1 MANCVTPIVDTPVS
15 MCQAVTNVIA
25 SIAAEEMALSRILN
39 AESEKMQR
47 AICLEEVDLCKLLEI
62 NDSATNM
69 VHAVA
74 NMELVLKDKLE
85 FVANSLFYPCCCPE
99 NGGDNEGN
107 AQ

>member
-47 AICLEEVDLCKLLEI
+47 AICLDDVDLCKLLEI

-85 FVANSLFYPCCCPE
+85 FVANSLFYPSCCPE

-107 AQ
+107 VQ